1 MPHKKTTPQSS
12 KKPYLWV
19 ILLALVAVI
28 AAVAFL
34 WPRPSAATA
43 AYPLEISV
51 DQALSERQ
59 AGAFIL
65 DVRQPEEWNEIH
77 IPDSTLIPL
86 GELPNRLKEV
96 PRDQKVVVVCR
107 SGNRSKSGRDI
118 LLQNGFEQV
127 TSMQGGVNQWRDKGY
142 PTVSGP

>member
-12 KKPYLWV
+12 KKPYRWI

-28 AAVAFL
+28 AAVALL
-34 WPRPSAATA
+34 WPRPSGATA
-43 AYPLEISV
+43 AYPSEISV
-51 DQALSERQ
+51 DQALSERE

-86 GELPNRLKEV
+86 DELPNRLKEV
-96 PRDQKVVVVCR
+96 PRDQKIVVVCR
-107 SGNRSKSGRDI
+107 SGNRSKSGRNI